1 MLKAKPLEQDRNEK
15 LASALEEVTKEPV
28 VRLNV
33 NVPQSLYRRLK
44 VKAATDGVHI
54 SDLVNGWAQEYV
66 SKCADE

>member
-33 NVPQSLYRRLK
+33 NVPQSLYRKMK
-44 VKAATDGVHI
+44 VKAATDGVHL
-54 SDLVNGWAQEYV
+54 SDLVNKWAREYV

>member
-33 NVPQSLYRRLK
+33 NIPQSLYRKMK
-44 VKAATDGVHI
+44 VKAATDGVHL
-54 SDLVNGWAQEYV
+54 SELVNSWVLEYV